1 MHIDW
6 SALGQVAIASL
17 GFGVGIAV
25 LFAVGVTAL
34 SRRAVAVE
42 EKKGA
47 APVGHGRRRPLL
59 PRLRG
64 CRPLRPLLDHPA
76 VPLRVVSGS
85 SV

>member
-47 APVGHGRRRPLL
+47 APADTAVAGLCFLACVAAVGYGLYLIIPQFH
-59 PRLRG
+59 
-64 CRPLRPLLDHPA
+64 
-76 VPLRVVSGS
+76 
-85 SV
+85 